1 MVLRLFLCITSVHN
15 REFVWTETEIT
26 KRFNSKFSTVFS
38 YGSKNVQLFLIAY
51 CLHKISVWL
60 YCIFDF
66 YGYN

>member
-15 REFVWTETEIT
+15 REFVWTETEMT

-51 CLHKISVWL
+51 
-60 YCIFDF
+60 
-66 YGYN
+66 